1 MKVIIQNTEG
11 KLRQNYTDSVL
22 KTILSIALKK
32 KKEHIF
38 YFKRTSKK

>member
-22 KTILSIALKK
+22 KTIPSIALKK
-32 KKEHIF
+32 KEHNF
-38 YFKRTSKK
+38 YLKKNSKK